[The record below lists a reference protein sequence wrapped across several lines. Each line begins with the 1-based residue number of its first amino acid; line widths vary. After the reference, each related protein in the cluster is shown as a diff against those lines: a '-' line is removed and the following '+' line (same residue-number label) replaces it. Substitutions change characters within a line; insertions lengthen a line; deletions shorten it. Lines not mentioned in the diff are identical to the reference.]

1 MSDNSIIKEVN
12 RMSETK
18 RQKQKNLT
26 RKHLIEV
33 AIKQFGENGIIAT
46 RTADIAK
53 IANVSHGTVFA
64 HFSTQEELLIA
75 VIDEFGGRI
84 TQRLHEL
91 LDINSSLSEV
101 LQAHLTGLCEFEQF
115 YTRLIIER
123 RLLPESV
130 RDTYI
135 MIQSTISFHISIA
148 AEKEIKQGIIRKL
161 PMHLIYNTWIGL
173 IHYYLSNSDL
183 FSPNDSVL
191 KQYGDELLRHYM
203 SLMTV

>member
-1 MSDNSIIKEVN
+1 
-12 RMSETK
+12 MSETK

-33 AIKQFGENGIIAT
+33 AIKLFGENGIIST
-46 RTADIAK
+46 RSADIAK
-53 IANVSHGTVFA
+53 TANVSHGTVFA

-75 VIDEFGGRI
+75 VIEEFGDRI

-91 LDINSSLSEV
+91 VDVNCSLSEV
-101 LQAHLTGLCEFEQF
+101 LHAHLTGLIEFEPF

-130 RDTYI
+130 RNTYI

-148 AEKEIKQGIIRKL
+148 AEKEIEQGIIRKL
-161 PMHLIYNTWIGL
+161 PMHLIYNTWIGI
-173 IHYYLSNSDL
+173 IHYYLTNSDL

-191 KQYGDELLRHYM
+191 KQYSDELLHHYM
-203 SLMTV
+203 GLITV